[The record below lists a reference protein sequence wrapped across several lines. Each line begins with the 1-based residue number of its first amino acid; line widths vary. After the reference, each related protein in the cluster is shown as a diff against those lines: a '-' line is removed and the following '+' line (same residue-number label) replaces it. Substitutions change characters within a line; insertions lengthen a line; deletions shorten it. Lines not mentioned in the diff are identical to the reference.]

1 MKFSF
6 NRAMVVIVISS
17 ASLLAVTSCSKSN
30 NNNSS
35 GAGITATVGGSA
47 WTNSFP
53 VQGVYSTV
61 GSAFLVAGVQIKSG
75 DSTGFEV
82 GFGSPVTLN
91 KALTSDGIIV
101 DVAYIVEKSQTF
113 YDGSPVGGGNGHSI
127 VTVTSYDS
135 TGHKVS
141 GTFSGVLYNQLNPND
156 SVVVTS
162 GNFSSTYLV
171 Q

>member
-6 NRAMVVIVISS
+6 NRAMALTVLSFTF
-17 ASLLAVTSCSKSN
+17 LLAATSCKKSN
-30 NNNSS
+30 NSNSS
-35 GAGITATVGGSA
+35 SAGITATVGGTA
-47 WTNSFP
+47 WANNFP
-53 VQGVYSTV
+53 VEGFYSSAE
-61 GSAFLVAGVQIKSG
+61 SAFLVDGVQVKSG

-82 GFGSPVTLN
+82 GFGAPITLN

-101 DVAYIVEKSQTF
+101 DVVYVVEKSQTV
-113 YDGSPVGGGNGHSI
+113 YDGSSIGGGNGHSI

-141 GTFSGVLYNQLNPND
+141 GTFSGVLYNQLNAND

-162 GNFSSTYLV
+162 GNFSSSYVV